1 MDESFVQNDVD
12 TSETVVRLFRDW
24 VADHDAAE
32 EPRELAGYLW
42 REGEVALL
50 VGESGAGKSVFA
62 VEVADRITEPYDSK
76 PLDCTVDRTNVLYVD
91 LEMTKRQIGMRYTYE
106 LDPGDSR
113 EDYEFNERLFRMQLD
128 PLALVAGRTPEET
141 AKILVTKISTA
152 VREKEIKVVVI
163 DSITALKR
171 SYYGATE
178 LMPII
183 RRLRHSADRQ
193 GLSILITAAIAQRES
208 AAPLTLRD
216 LGGLRLAASCVDTVF
231 AIARC
236 CVAADMRYIKHLTS
250 RNSQVVYDRNKVL
263 VYEIGFSGNFLGLE
277 FATYWPEAKAHGNG
291 KDFAKDSLIEDI
303 VKLRNEG
310 HTLREIA
317 LEVGRSKTTVGKYLQ
332 LYRDKNEP
340 FPDEDDGEELAP
352 SLVEKLSAII
362 NEDKENLESDQIE
375 DVSPKPDEIE
385 TDPDEEAGV
394 GSIPKEVDE
403 EPSEPPK
410 RIVPYD
416 FPGWEQYD
424 SALRDPRL
432 IVKKGMKRSIS
443 KLLKRERSI
452 IEAAAVEANR
462 RFVENGVVTALDDC
476 VRLSEFRRQ
485 NGVQV
490 GDRGP

>member
-1 MDESFVQNDVD
+1 MDEAFVQNDVE
-12 TSETVVRLFRDW
+12 TSESVVRLFRDC
-24 VADHDAAE
+24 VAEHDAAE
-32 EPRELAGYLW
+32 EPRELAGHLW

-152 VREKEIKVVVI
+152 VREKDIKVVVI

-183 RRLRHSADRQ
+183 RRLRNLADRQ

-317 LEVGRSKTTVGKYLQ
+317 LQVGRSKTTVGKYLQ

-362 NEDKENLESDQIE
+362 NEPVD
-375 DVSPKPDEIE
+375 DVLPQAGKIE
-385 TDPDEEAGV
+385 TKTDEEAGV

-403 EPSEPPK
+403 EPSEPPQ

-432 IVKKGMKRSIS
+432 IVKKGMKRSVS

-452 IEAAAVEANR
+452 IESAAVEANR
-462 RFVENGVVTALDDC
+462 RYVETGVVIALDDC
-476 VRLSEFRRQ
+476 ARLSEFRRQ